1 MVKTQTGEKMRPVLF
16 ALLVLLIAL
25 PVMARDWSRVPFDAA
40 RLSVDERRVMQSAMI
55 LAGVYAGPV
64 DGIWGKDSQ
73 KALTRFTTQA
83 FGSAKPTF
91 GQIAPLV
98 SAFELERRDSGWRM
112 VYYQSPDRSF
122 ALPSG
127 LLADLSGPDALTWEA
142 EDGSLS
148 VNFDYAG
155 AEQTLAAH
163 KLLQLRRDPAAEPF
177 HRATAGQITTSVTL
191 KNGGSGYLRSD
202 RAGDGF
208 VTLLLSA
215 GPAQLFRMALIAL
228 TYGPGEAPDLEMP
241 RGGIL
246 ATLAEQPPNV
256 VEEPR
261 AKLADLNPKD
271 ASSTGSGFYISAS
284 HMVTAAHVAKGCKA
298 ISLADGSPVATRRLD
313 ADLDL
318 AVLEPELKSATW
330 LNLSPNAEPR
340 LGETVYALGYPYL
353 GLLNQGLSVTG
364 GNVSAMGGI
373 DPSEVRIMVS
383 APVQPGNSG
392 GPLITAN
399 GDVVGVVVSRIDDM
413 NIFDQTGTLPQNMNF
428 AVPPKALVAF
438 LAKAGVEPVPSPQV
452 EIDIGRGLPDTM
464 RDAVVPLFCY

>member
-1 MVKTQTGEKMRPVLF
+1 MRAVLF
-16 ALLVLLIAL
+16 TLLILVSAM
-25 PVMARDWSRVPFDAA
+25 PAMARDWSKVPFDAA
-40 RLSVDERRVMQSAMI
+40 RLSVEERRVMQSAMI
-55 LAGVYAGPV
+55 LAGLYSGPV
-64 DGIWGKDSQ
+64 DGIWGRESQ
-73 KALTRFTTQA
+73 KALTGFTKNA
-83 FGSAKPTF
+83 FGTTKPTF

-98 SAFELERRDSGWRM
+98 SAFEQERRNSGWRM
-112 VYYQSPDRSF
+112 VYYETPDRSF

-127 LLADLSGPDALTWEA
+127 LLADMSGPEALTWET

-155 AEQTLAAH
+155 ADETRAAH
-163 KLLQLRRDPAAEPF
+163 KLLQLRHDTAEEPY
-177 HRATAGQITTSVTL
+177 HSESADLIITSVTL

-208 VTLLLSA
+208 ITLLLAA
-215 GPAQLFRMALIAL
+215 GPAQLRKMALVAL
-228 TYGPGEAPDLEMP
+228 SFGPGEAPGLEVP
-241 RGGIL
+241 ERGIL
-246 ATLAEQPPNV
+246 VTLANMPLDLAED
-256 VEEPR
+256 PR
-261 AKLADLNPKD
+261 PKLADLNPKD

-284 HMVTAAHVAKGCKA
+284 HMVTAAHVASDCKA
-298 ISLADGSPVATRRLD
+298 ISLADGSPVTTRRLD
-313 ADLDL
+313 NDLDL
-318 AVLEPELKSATW
+318 AVLEPDRKSATW
-330 LNLSPNAEPR
+330 LNLSPDEEPR

-428 AVPPKALVAF
+428 AVPPKALVEF
-438 LAKAGVEPVPSPQV
+438 LGLAGVTPVPSPQG